1 MLLFFV
7 FFKFYLFRKKS
18 LLILTYTIV
27 TVSIRRCCY
36 MLYTMM
42 HYVENWQRYCLFSNI
57 LDATDKNHYIIVVTC
72 ISIYFRK
79 LSYRNNSYTVTTASK
94 HRCFYIYHM
103 THQIENWWRY
113 CIFSNIL
120 HNNRDIADLHK
131 TVSLSKIRFRWR
143 LF

>member
-36 MLYTMM
+36 IYNMT
-42 HYVENWQRYCLFSNI
+42 HYVENWRRYCLFRYK
-57 LDATDKNHYIIVVTC
+57 LDATDKNHYIIVLTC